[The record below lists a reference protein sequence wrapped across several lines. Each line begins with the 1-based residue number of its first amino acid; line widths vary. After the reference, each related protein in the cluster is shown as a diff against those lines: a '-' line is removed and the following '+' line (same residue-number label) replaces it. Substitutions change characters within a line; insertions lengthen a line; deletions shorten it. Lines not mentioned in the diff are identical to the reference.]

1 MSKFNS
7 PVTMRTTNQEGH
19 AAYRMTNKAKLVTQ
33 VLTSF
38 FNESKFYGDN
48 SKDMQDLIPKVIK
61 EDPEFVS
68 KLAVFARRE
77 FNMRS
82 ISHVLT
88 AYLAHE
94 VVGKPFVRETVKGI
108 SLRGDDITELMA
120 FYLNTFGK
128 PIPNSV
134 KKGIGDVLKTLD
146 EYSLAKYKGTSKD
159 VKMRDLLCLCRPKPQ
174 TKEQEA
180 LWKRVLEDTLAIPE
194 TWETELSK
202 NGNTKESW
210 EKLIASHKVGYMA
223 LLRNLRNIL
232 KADPE
237 NLEEVFNYISNPEA
251 VRKSKQLPFRFL
263 SAYQNVREF
272 GSSRVYD
279 ILEDAMDA
287 SIENLPKI
295 PGRTVIAID
304 SSGSM
309 DSRVSEHSDMRCS
322 QIALL
327 LGLIANRIC
336 EDAIVYRF
344 DTRVERLN
352 VSHRSGILQTVANTE
367 SWGGGTRME
376 LPFQAMIN
384 DKIKADRV
392 IVLSD
397 NMCNSTWH
405 WNTPVQ
411 GIADEYR
418 RKTGNDIWV
427 HAVDLQGYGTQ
438 QFVGPKTN
446 IIAGWSEKIFDFIL
460 LAEQGEGTLEKTIAA
475 YQW

>member
-82 ISHVLT
+82 VSHVLT

-94 VVGKPFVRETVKGI
+94 VAGKPFVRETVKGI

-128 PIPNSV
+128 PIPNSL

-174 TKEQEA
+174 TPEQEA
-180 LWKRVLEDTLAIPE
+180 LWKRVLEDTLAVPE

-232 KADPE
+232 KAEPS
-237 NLEEVFNYISNPEA
+237 NIEEVFNYIRNPEA

-263 SAYQNVREF
+263 SAYQNIQEV

-309 DSRVSEHSDMRCS
+309 DSKVSEHSDMRCS

-336 EDAIVYRF
+336 KDAIVYRF
-344 DTRVERLN
+344 DTKIAKLN
-352 VSHRSGILQTVANTE
+352 ASHRSGILQTVAEAE
-367 SWGGGTRME
+367 SWGGGTAME

-384 DKIKADRV
+384 DKIKANRV

-405 WNTPVQ
+405 RYNPVQ
-411 GIADEYR
+411 TIADGYR

-438 QFVGPKTN
+438 QFAGPKTN
-446 IIAGWSEKIFDFIL
+446 IIAGWSEKIFNFIL
-460 LAEQGEGTLEKTIAA
+460 LAEQGEETLEKTIAA